1 MDWGCTN
8 TRRLA
13 RVVFY
18 KRSMNHQ
25 LLSGLTATLLITNLS
40 GAPSSYADSTNP
52 AESTQLANLVATDS
66 AAVQEPTETAPDA
79 LAKVSATT
87 SAPVAVPQSESSTS
101 AVAEIYAH
109 EISGRRAATLYVR
122 SIPVL
127 TFLSSGSAMGK
138 QQSEVSAAQ
147 PLDLQT
153 NQVGRSTP
161 AQPSQLDGN
170 FQFSQL
176 RQDPVWRAMALAT
189 QLNYLNQQQ
198 VDAKTITVRWETDT
212 NLKELSLLPSLN
224 EDQRLEE
231 QQRTGNQP
239 SLVAG
244 NPALQA
250 TSFPM
255 PSLSNTENLSVPKS
269 PSVLPPTLAGSS
281 RQGRYVIQVGGN
293 NLLVMD
299 STTILP
305 DTTRNPAQ
313 DALQATNRLRRLM
326 GNAPPLKEI
335 AGLPRV
341 EQQVVAY
348 RTPKRRITG
357 MASWYGPGFHGNYS
371 ANGEVFNQYALT
383 AAHPS
388 LPFGTLV
395 RVTNLDNGRSVVVR
409 INDRGPYAGG
419 RIIDLSMGAA
429 QVIGM
434 VSSGVAQVNLEVLE

>member
-1 MDWGCTN
+1 MDWGCIN
-8 TRRLA
+8 ARRLA

-18 KRSMNHQ
+18 KRFMNHQ

-52 AESTQLANLVATDS
+52 AESTQSANLVATDS
-66 AAVQEPTETAPDA
+66 AAVQEPTEAASDA
-79 LAKVSATT
+79 LATTSATM
-87 SAPVAVPQSESSTS
+87 SAPVAVPQPESSTS

-109 EISGRRAATLYVR
+109 EVSGRRAATLYVR
-122 SIPVL
+122 NIPVL
-127 TFLSSGSAMGK
+127 TFLGSGSATGK

-147 PLDLQT
+147 PLDLQV
-153 NQVGRSTP
+153 NQGGRSTP
-161 AQPSQLDGN
+161 AQPSQVDGN
-170 FQFSQL
+170 VQFSQL

-189 QLNYLNQQQ
+189 QLNYLHQQQ
-198 VDAKTITVRWETDT
+198 VDAKTIIVRWETDA
-212 NLKELSLLPSLN
+212 NVKELSLLPPLN
-224 EDQRLEE
+224 GEQRLEE
-231 QQRTGNQP
+231 QQRTSSQP

-250 TSFPM
+250 ASFPT
-255 PSLSNTENLSVPKS
+255 PSLSNTGNLSVPKS
-269 PSVLPPTLAGSS
+269 PGVLPPTLAGNP

-299 STTILP
+299 NTTILP
-305 DTTRNPAQ
+305 DTTRNP
-313 DALQATNRLRRLM
+313 ATNRLRRLM

-348 RTPKRRITG
+348 RTPKRQFTG

-383 AAHPS
+383 AAHPN

-429 QVIGM
+429 HAIGM